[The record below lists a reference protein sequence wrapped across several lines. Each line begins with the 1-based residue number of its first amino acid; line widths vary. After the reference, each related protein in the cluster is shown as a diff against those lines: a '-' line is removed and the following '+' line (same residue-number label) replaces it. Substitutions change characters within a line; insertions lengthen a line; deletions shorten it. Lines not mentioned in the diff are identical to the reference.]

1 MNAKDVAMK
10 EEDAKKISEF
20 LVMNET
26 IKRLDKDKKR
36 LTEEVKDIFEKYHI
50 NDSFEHDGS
59 TLTVTEKVRKTV
71 TKSTKDQFIME
82 LINMGKN
89 YLVMQSVD
97 VDTDTIYS
105 EYQNNT
111 IDKDLVDKYMKIT
124 PEKALTVK

>member
-59 TLTVTEKVRKTV
+59 ILTVTEKVRKTV